1 MKDSIDTWFN
11 SVDRIESVAIASVYF
26 YLLVI
31 FVVRVSGKRLTS
43 QMNNFDWIV
52 NIAIGSLVGSGI
64 LLKDVSIT
72 DATVAIAILA
82 SLQWLTTYLVL
93 RSSVLRSLIKPKP
106 ALLTHKGQFVIENM
120 RRERISESEVLAKLR
135 EKGFTSLDE
144 ANWVVIETDGSLTVI
159 PKRPMTFREA
169 KLLNDVAAP
178 QWVEDR

>member
-1 MKDSIDTWFN
+1 MKESIDTWFN

-26 YLLVI
+26 YLFVI
-31 FVVRVSGKRLTS
+31 LVVRVSGKRLTS

-72 DATVAIAILA
+72 DATIAIAILA

-93 RSSVLRSLIKPKP
+93 RSSIFRQVVKPKP
-106 ALLTHKGQFVIENM
+106 ALLTHKGQFVTENM
-120 RRERISESEVLAKLR
+120 QRERISESEVIAKLR

-159 PKRPMTFREA
+159 PQGAMTFGEA
-169 KLLNDVAAP
+169 KLLSDVSAP
-178 QWVEDR
+178 DWVD